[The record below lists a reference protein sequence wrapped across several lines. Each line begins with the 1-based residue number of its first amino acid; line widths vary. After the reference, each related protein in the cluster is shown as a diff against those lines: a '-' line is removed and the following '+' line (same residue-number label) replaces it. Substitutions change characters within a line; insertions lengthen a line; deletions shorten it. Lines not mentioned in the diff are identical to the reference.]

1 MCFDY
6 QVASLFDSI
15 QMSNRF
21 DIDCTAF
28 VSLADAVVV
37 VVVVAAAD
45 EDLDEQKGV
54 NDALDVLGSLVIV
67 AVVVV
72 VVVVDDYYNVG

>member
-1 MCFDY
+1 LSSTCFDY

-21 DIDCTAF
+21 DIGCIAF
-28 VSLADAVVV
+28 VWLDVVV
-37 VVVVAAAD
+37 GD
-45 EDLDEQKGV
+45 EDLNEL

-67 AVVVV
+67 VVVA
-72 VVVVDDYYNVG
+72 VDDYYNVG

>member
-21 DIDCTAF
+21 DIDCTEF

-37 VVVVAAAD
+37 AVVVAD
-45 EDLDEQKGV
+45 EDLDAQKGV
-54 NDALDVLGSLVIV
+54 NDALDVLGSLVVV
-67 AVVVV
+67 AV